1 MIKSKKQYF
10 MTYDAEDLV
19 SELSQFDEHYYSAQQ
34 NPIFKMWLRNTYSYY
49 STVIDAETWTT
60 SLSFAGDQGELV
72 KMSVPQARSLL
83 RQLLTLI
90 TKNKLSFM
98 ALAQKSGKDVTE
110 SKRIAN
116 ALAVDVIKREKLDV
130 QVEDLVERGLV
141 QGTSFLCTRWRSD
154 RGRAV
159 AVNEMGGEGEDS
171 SQQVIYEGDVEVAV
185 ASVFDVLFDYSIQR
199 WDDLNWAR
207 VRVKRNRWDLIAQH
221 PELEEHIIK
230 LPSICKDLS
239 DTSAVQFRNDD
250 FVYIYEVWHKPTP
263 ALPLG
268 RLLAYGDKKTIL
280 HDDINKFSKIPIE
293 PFKPEMIDGYGYG
306 YPMLSNLLPAQEML
320 DHSYSC
326 IATNQSAL
334 GVQNISIPRNSA
346 INVQQLYG
354 MNFFEYTPQT
364 ESGGG
369 EPKPL
374 DLLKSAPEL
383 FKLPETMLG
392 AMQQMSFV
400 NAAVR
405 GELPAST
412 SGVAIATLTTNALEF
427 LNSYTKS
434 LQTVLQNTMQNVN
447 IAYQK
452 FATTERMV
460 TLLGK
465 NQQSAIKSFKA
476 DILAPITGYQ
486 MESVNPLMQTMAGR
500 LDISEK
506 LIQQGLVTNVQGYVS
521 VLDGQPMSQLY
532 ETELSE
538 NDLIETE
545 NQKMEEGEQVLAL
558 STDLHPLHIRKHK
571 ALLND
576 PDIRADAERTGMI
589 LGHIEQHNQLAK
601 NTDPMLQAMAATG
614 QMPQMPP
621 PPGPPQGG
629 EPPRQQSQ
637 SGEQEAPGELGG
649 EIEDAQPSME
659 GAEDLLGRA

>member
-1 MIKSKKQYF
+1 MIKSKKQYM
-10 MTYDAEDLV
+10 MTYDAEDLA
-19 SELSQFDEHYYSAQQ
+19 SELSQYDQYYFSAQQ
-34 NPIFKMWLRNTYSYY
+34 NPVYRMWIRNTYSYY
-49 STVIDAETWTT
+49 STILDADTWTT
-60 SLSFAGDQGELV
+60 SLNFIGEQGELV
-72 KMSVPQARSLL
+72 KMSVPQSRALI

-90 TKNKLSFM
+90 TKSRLSFM

-116 ALAVDVIKREKLDV
+116 ALAVETIKNERLDV
-130 QVEDLVERGLV
+130 LNEELVERGLV

-154 RGRAV
+154 KGAPIAV
-159 AVNEMGGEGEDS
+159 ADISDER
-171 SQQVIYEGDVEVAV
+171 QQVVYEGNAELSV
-185 ASVFDVLFDYSIQR
+185 ASVFDVLYDYSIQR
-199 WDDLNWAR
+199 WEDLNWAR

-221 PELEEHIIK
+221 PELEEELIK
-230 LPSICKDLS
+230 LPSVVKDLT
-239 DTSAVQFRNDD
+239 DTSSIQFRNEDY
-250 FVYIYEVWHKPTP
+250 VYIYELWHKPTP
-263 ALPLG
+263 ALPRG
-268 RLLAYGDKKTIL
+268 RFMAYGDKKTIL
-280 HDDINKFSKIPIE
+280 HDDINRFGKIPVE
-293 PFKPEMIDGYGYG
+293 QFKPEPIDGYGFG

-334 GVQNISIPRNSA
+334 GVQNISIPRNSN

-354 MNFFEYTPQT
+354 LNFFEYTPQSD
-364 ESGGG
+364 SGGG
-369 EPKPL
+369 EPRPL

-383 FKLPETMLG
+383 FKLPETMLNN
-392 AMQQMSFV
+392 MQQMSFV

-427 LNSYTKS
+427 LNSYTKN
-434 LQTVLQNTMQNVN
+434 LQSVLQNTMQNVN

-452 FATTERMV
+452 YATTERMV
-460 TLLGK
+460 TLFGK
-465 NQQSAIKSFKA
+465 NQQSAIKSFKT

-545 NQKMEEGEQVLAL
+545 NQKMEDGEEVLVL

-576 PDIRADAERTGMI
+576 PDIRADAQRTATI
-589 LGHIEQHNQLAK
+589 LQHIEQHNQLAK

-621 PPGPPQGG
+621 PPQAI
-629 EPPRQQSQ
+629 EPKQ
-637 SGEQEAPGELGG
+637 SGGAPVGGDEQQQDGMIG
-649 EIEDAQPSME
+649 EIEEAQPTME
-659 GAEDLLGRA
+659 RAPDLLGRE

>member
-1 MIKSKKQYF
+1 VIKSKKQYF

-19 SELSQFDEHYYSAQQ
+19 SELQQYDINFYSMNS
-34 NPIFKMWLRNTYSYY
+34 NPVAKMWIRNTYSYY
-49 STVIDAETWTT
+49 STILDSDSWTS

-72 KMSVPQARSLL
+72 RMSVPQARSLI

-90 TKNKLSFM
+90 TKSKLSFM

-110 SKRIAN
+110 SKKIAN
-116 ALAVDVIKREKLDV
+116 ALANQVVKNEKMDVK
-130 QVEDLVERGLV
+130 VEDLAERGLV

-154 RGRAV
+154 KGRPIIVRDIGEA
-159 AVNEMGGEGEDS
+159 GGEEKK
-171 SQQVIYEGDVEVAV
+171 QVLYEGDAEVSV
-185 ASVFDVLFDYSIQR
+185 ASVFDVLYDYSITD
-199 WDDLNWAR
+199 WDLLNWVR

-221 PELEEHIIK
+221 PELEENIIK
-230 LPSICKDLS
+230 LPSIAKDLS
-239 DTSAVQFRNDD
+239 DTASAQFRNDD
-250 FVYIYEVWHKPTP
+250 FVYVYELWHKPTP
-263 ALPLG
+263 SLPQG
-268 RLLAYGDKKTIL
+268 RFVAYGDKKTIFA
-280 HDDINKFSKIPIE
+280 DDINKFGKIPVE
-293 PFKPEMIDGYGYG
+293 QFKPEPIDGYNYG

-326 IATNQSAL
+326 IATNQSNL
-334 GVQNISIPRNSA
+334 GVQNISVPRNSA

-369 EPKPL
+369 EPKTL

-392 AMQQMSFV
+392 QMQQMSFV

-434 LQTVLQNTMQNVN
+434 LQTVLQNTMLNVN
-447 IAYQK
+447 LAYQK
-452 FATTERMV
+452 YATTERMV

-465 NQQSAIKSFKA
+465 NQQNAIKTFKS
-476 DILAPITGYQ
+476 DVLAPITGYQ

-521 VLDGQPMSQLY
+521 VLDGQPMTQLFQ
-532 ETELSE
+532 TELSE

-545 NQKMEEGEQVLAL
+545 NQKMEDGEEVLAL
-558 STDLHPLHIRKHK
+558 STDLHPLHIRSHK
-571 ALLND
+571 SLLND
-576 PDIRADAERTGMI
+576 PDIRADAERTAMI
-589 LGHIEQHNQLAK
+589 LAHIEQHNQLAK

-614 QMPQMPP
+614 QMPQMPQ
-621 PPGPPQGG
+621 PPGPQQGG
-629 EPPRQQSQ
+629 EAP
-637 SGEQEAPGELGG
+637 QEGAPGIMGG
-649 EIEDAQPSME
+649 ELENAQPTME